1 MLSNFGRADGG
12 RETWAYNFIP
22 RLLERYP
29 TLSLDIFGL
38 RVDGEP
44 DHRETVLSSV
54 AEAQRNRLAAHFVR
68 AKADRLPNALSFW
81 RGVPKLA
88 RGTNWPI
95 FALAVGSWVELL
107 AVLLAPR
114 FRSSGKLV
122 WLRSIFADEKAHR
135 YPPALRPLLERVEL
149 AVLRRADVI
158 IANGDDTAEHYR
170 KRGLTVC
177 VIPNG
182 VDLDRWRMT
191 PPTPTPPLQV
201 AYIGR
206 IATAKGI
213 HDFIEVAQMAQR
225 RGLDWLQFHVVGEG
239 SLAPDKKAL
248 LHWHGAIANEEMPAL
263 LSQMHVCVALTHV
276 RSGADRFSGG
286 SGVSN
291 ALLEQMAAK
300 RIIVAWDNPAFRQVV
315 DESSAYLVRQ
325 GDRAALLEALVRI
338 HAQPVEAR
346 ARAERAARLAERYSF
361 DSHMDQF
368 ASAAAQWVRTN
379 EVKAE

>member
-1 MLSNFGRADGG
+1 
-12 RETWAYNFIP
+12 
-22 RLLERYP
+22 
-29 TLSLDIFGL
+29 
-38 RVDGEP
+38 
-44 DHRETVLSSV
+44 
-54 AEAQRNRLAAHFVR
+54 
-68 AKADRLPNALSFW
+68 
-81 RGVPKLA
+81 
-88 RGTNWPI
+88 
-95 FALAVGSWVELL
+95 
-107 AVLLAPR
+107 
-114 FRSSGKLV
+114 
-122 WLRSIFADEKAHR
+122 
-135 YPPALRPLLERVEL
+135 
-149 AVLRRADVI
+149 
-158 IANGDDTAEHYR
+158 
-170 KRGLTVC
+170 
-177 VIPNG
+177 
-182 VDLDRWRMT
+182 
-191 PPTPTPPLQV
+191 
-201 AYIGR
+201 
-206 IATAKGI
+206 
-213 HDFIEVAQMAQR
+213 MAQR

-346 ARAERAARLAERYSF
+346 ARAERAAQLAERYSF